1 LEATHRRAEDIL
13 AVVPMLYH
21 CLLGAVRVIEAAAE
35 TIVPPQ

>member
-21 CLLGAVRVIEAAAE
+21 CLRAAVGVVKAAE
-35 TIVPPQ
+35 TIVPPL